1 MYVGGSYE
9 SFNIPSRLKYSPRR
23 LLQSPALTLPFL
35 GHPRDTYFIM
45 GTVHGVY
52 LKYVGLSA
60 LSYYGY
66 SMLSSPGS
74 TSKGLEHGDGSN
86 HQTLTSMIPALV
98 LGYSTI
104 VNGVIAILFKTERGM
119 AIIGKDRT
127 SGQIPIWSYV
137 VFFPFHIPTILYTHV
152 HTRIS
157 FFRAKK
163 GSHATK
169 VPVASE
175 VQPGWWVGGC
185 YANELNK
192 DWGGVI
198 DLTVEFPESCRNRT
212 KHYLSSPTWDG
223 VPLTPADLEAAAVFA
238 VDARK
243 EGDVLVHCAHGRGRS
258 TTVMCACL
266 VKAGL
271 YENWLDAFEMGIKPN
286 RPVCKLNKRMKEN
299 LTAWQS
305 EYVEGKKT
313 S

>member
-1 MYVGGSYE
+1 
-9 SFNIPSRLKYSPRR
+9 
-23 LLQSPALTLPFL
+23 
-35 GHPRDTYFIM
+35 M
-45 GTVHGVY
+45 GAVHGVY

-60 LSYYGY
+60 LSYAGY
-66 SMLSSPGS
+66 SMLSSPDA
-74 TSKGLEHGDGSN
+74 TSNSLGNGDDSN
-86 HQTLTSMIPALV
+86 DQSIVIMLSALV
-98 LGYSTI
+98 LGYSAI
-104 VNGVIAILFKTERGM
+104 MNGVIAILFKTERGM

-127 SGQIPIWSYV
+127 SGQIPLWSYV
-137 VFFPFHIPTILYTHV
+137 VFFPFHIPTILYTEI

-157 FFRAKK
+157 FYKPTK
-163 GSHATK
+163 GSRAIA

-185 YANELNK
+185 YGNELNK
-192 DWGGVI
+192 DWGGVV

-212 KHYLSSPTWDG
+212 KHYLSAPTWDG
-223 VPLTPADLEAAAVFA
+223 VPLAPAALETAAIFA

-243 EGDVLVHCAHGRGRS
+243 DGDVLVHCAHGRGRS

-271 YENWLDAFEMGIKPN
+271 YDNWLDAFEKGIKPN

-305 EYVEGKKT
+305 EYVEGKKG